1 MKFILFYYMYSTTI
15 EKGVF
20 FQMFVKLSSTYGIF
34 HKLESVSTYFWDFSF
49 KRIQDEEW
57 NNGLRG
63 QNNDVS
69 KIVWH
74 KMPEHR
80 SLQLLPPIVLPLT
93 RTRLLALSASLLLNL
108 FHNCHRTAV
117 PFTAS
122 YSSHT
127 TLWLILPIKLH
138 SCTSLCTHIHP
149 SAL

>member
-1 MKFILFYYMYSTTI
+1 MYFCYNRERRVFSCLLHFLVHMGYFTSWNQFQDIFI
-15 EKGVF
+15 
-20 FQMFVKLSSTYGIF
+20 
-34 HKLESVSTYFWDFSF
+34 WDFSF

-57 NNGLRG
+57 NNGLQG

-69 KIVWH
+69 KIVCH

-80 SLQLLPPIVLPLT
+80 PLQLLLPFVLPLT
-93 RTRLLALSASLLLNL
+93 RTRLLALSAPLLLNL
-108 FHNCHRTAV
+108 FYNCHRTAV
-117 PFTAS
+117 PFSLS

-127 TLWLILPIKLH
+127 TLWLILPVKLH